1 MEIFSG
7 ETRLDAPIGSRNPED
22 SLAKIGVDT
31 LNVNGH
37 LLANS
42 AIQAKADLSNV
53 VLDDCRSTF
62 YYLLCH
68 LYSDYLNLQH
78 INVTIFSSISYF
90 SVVYLDQLLGAV
102 RTQKLVETF
111 ML

>member
-1 MEIFSG
+1 MPFKLHSSNFLKQMEIFSG

-42 AIQAKADLSNV
+42 AIKAKADLTNM
-53 VLDDCRSTF
+53 VLDDCRYNAMKVLFPKFVTG
-62 YYLLCH
+62 
-68 LYSDYLNLQH
+68 LNH
-78 INVTIFSSISYF
+78 IFNPWP
-90 SVVYLDQLLGAV
+90 
-102 RTQKLVETF
+102 R
-111 ML
+111 M